1 MKQSGVSLLRPWI
14 ASLALAMTVTAM
26 TLFENRIQ
34 MCAGPAA
41 RVHPAC
47 PTAAAVCGSAFGTP
61 RPASRSACIIAS
73 VSTAIAVA

>member
-47 PTAAAVCGSAFGTP
+47 PTAAAVCGSALGAWPPESMVATQ
-61 RPASRSACIIAS
+61 
-73 VSTAIAVA
+73 AVRKRAL